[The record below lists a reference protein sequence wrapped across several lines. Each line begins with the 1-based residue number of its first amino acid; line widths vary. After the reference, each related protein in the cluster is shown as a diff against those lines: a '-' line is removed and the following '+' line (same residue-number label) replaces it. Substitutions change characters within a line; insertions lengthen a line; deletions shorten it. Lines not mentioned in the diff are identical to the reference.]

1 MLKAEQIDEVRRIC
15 RLESLR
21 SAVLSVASESLDH
34 NTPRLDV
41 SVSLEADELV
51 AVFSYSDGHG
61 HVIAG
66 GNL

>member
-1 MLKAEQIDEVRRIC
+1 MLDANQIDEIRRIC
-15 RLESLR
+15 RLEGLR
-21 SAVLSVASESLDH
+21 SAVLSVASESLDY

-41 SVSLEADELV
+41 SVSLEDDELI
-51 AVFSYSDGHG
+51 AVFSYSDGQG